1 MQLTPNQAERISTS
15 SFLVTGGAGF
25 IGSHLAE
32 FLLTAGARKV
42 RILDNMTTGHFRN
55 VAPFVNHPRF
65 DYMNGDIRDMATCNA
80 ACKGIDFVLHQ
91 AASGSV
97 PVSIMDPITTNN
109 INATGFLNMMV
120 AAHEARVKR
129 FIYAS
134 SASIY
139 TDNYQTPPK
148 EGLPENPGSPYAVSK
163 YINELYADVFARLN
177 GMETIGL
184 RYSNVFGQRHDP
196 RSEYA
201 AVIPKFVMQLIK
213 HESPVIT
220 ADDEYSHDFI
230 YIENVVQANMLAICT
245 TDPKAVNQV
254 YNITFEERT
263 SLNQLAKY
271 LRELLSSFDESIAR
285 VKITN
290 AYTQKNN
297 GHPVAYVQK
306 SKKLLGYHP
315 AYSLRTGLLKS
326 AGWYWAYL
334 PRLAEEMPVIKKQ
347 PQSQYAATVSA

>member
-1 MQLTPNQAERISTS
+1 MQLTPNQTEKIATS

-25 IGSHLAE
+25 IGSHIAE
-32 FLLTAGARKV
+32 FLLTAGAQKV
-42 RILDNMTTGHFRN
+42 RVLDNMSSGHFRN
-55 VAPFVNHPRF
+55 MAPFVNHRRF
-65 DYMNGDIRDMATCNA
+65 EYINGDIRDIATCNA
-80 ACKGIDFVLHQ
+80 ACKGIDYVLHN

-97 PVSIMDPITTNN
+97 PDSIKDPVTTNN
-109 INATGFLNMMV
+109 INATGFLNMLV
-120 AAHEARVKR
+120 AAKEAHVKR

-134 SASIY
+134 SASIFS
-139 TDNYQTPPK
+139 DNHQVPPK
-148 EGLPENPGSPYAVSK
+148 EGLPENPASPYAVSK
-163 YINELYADVFARLN
+163 YINELYADVFARLH

-184 RYSNVFGQRHDP
+184 RYSNVFGPRHNP
-196 RSEYA
+196 KSEYA

-213 HESPVIT
+213 HESPVIEV
-220 ADDEYSHDFI
+220 DDEYSHDFI

-245 TDPKAVNQV
+245 TEPKAVNQV

-271 LRELLSSFDESIAR
+271 LRELLCSFDESIAGI
-285 VKITN
+285 KISN
-290 AYTQKNN
+290 AFTQKNN
-297 GHPVAYVQK
+297 SHPPAYIQK

-334 PRLAEEMPVIKKQ
+334 PRLAEETTFLKKQ
-347 PQSQYAATVSA
+347 PGQYLTAVSV

>member
-1 MQLTPNQAERISTS
+1 MQPTTDQTERISAA

-25 IGSHLAE
+25 IGSHIAE
-32 FLLTAGARKV
+32 FLLAAGARKV
-42 RILDNMTTGHFRN
+42 RVLDNMTTGHFRN
-55 VAPFVNHPRF
+55 IAPFVNHPRF
-65 DYMNGDIRDMATCNA
+65 EYVQGDIRDIITCNT
-80 ACKGIDFVLHQ
+80 ACKGIDYVLHQ

-97 PVSIMDPITTNN
+97 PDSINDPLTTNN
-109 INATGFLNMMV
+109 INATGFLNMLV
-120 AAHEARVKR
+120 AAHEAQVKR

-134 SASIY
+134 SACIF
-139 TDNYQTPPK
+139 TDHHQAPST
-148 EGLPENPGSPYAVSK
+148 EGLPDNPGSPYAVSK
-163 YINELYADVFARLN
+163 YVNELYADVFARIH

-196 RSEYA
+196 LSEYA

-213 HESPVIT
+213 HESPVIEV
-220 ADDEYSHDFI
+220 DDEYSHDFI
-230 YIENVVQANMLAICT
+230 YIDNVIQANLLAALT
-245 TDPKAVNQV
+245 TNPKAVNQV

-271 LRELLSSFDESIAR
+271 LRECLSSFDQRIAS

-290 AYTQKNN
+290 AFTQKHN

-306 SKKLLGYHP
+306 SKKLLGYNP
-315 AYSLRTGLLKS
+315 AYSLRNGLLKS

-334 PRLAEEMPVIKKQ
+334 PRFVEEAVSKKQ
-347 PQSQYAATVSA
+347 QRQYVTTVSV